1 MTREMDLSP
10 TEAGF
15 CLQWHMVVYRSIVY
29 QWLFSSVDVRETI
42 LNYRRN
48 AANVKNTLKE
58 NEIFIEVVFDF
69 RRICSSQLP
78 AEMNATEQVYNNYL
92 IWQKCIYTVHS

>member
-29 QWLFSSVDVRETI
+29 QWLFSSVDVRET
-42 LNYRRN
+42 
-48 AANVKNTLKE
+48 
-58 NEIFIEVVFDF
+58 
-69 RRICSSQLP
+69 RIYY
-78 AEMNATEQVYNNYL
+78 TEL
-92 IWQKCIYTVHS
+92 QKKCCKCEEHLERE